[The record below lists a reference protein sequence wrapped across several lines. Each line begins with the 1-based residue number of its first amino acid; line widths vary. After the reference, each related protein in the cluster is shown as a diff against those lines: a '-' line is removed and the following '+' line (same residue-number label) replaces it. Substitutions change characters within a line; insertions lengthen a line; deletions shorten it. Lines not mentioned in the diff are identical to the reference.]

1 MIWWKEWR
9 SLRGRFLTL
18 SGFFLITA
26 ILGRIETFGAR
37 FDAMDALPVI
47 LVSWGA
53 ALLLIPAIL
62 GMDAFVGERD
72 QGTEEFLFSKPIG
85 HLKMLAAKVAFRLAL
100 SFVLTTLVVAIVL
113 VRFTDMAG
121 TLYWGVRPYLALFL
135 TLSVLVAQII
145 VLMVTIA
152 VSVRAP
158 YQSTA
163 LIIGGTMGTVIA
175 AMPIMFSVRHLDRL
189 QAPWGNFWLLVL
201 LLLLTGFFAC
211 WSFVKREPGRSQ
223 T

>member
-26 ILGRIETFGAR
+26 LLGRLETFGAR
-37 FDAMDALPVI
+37 FEALEALPVI

-53 ALLLIPAIL
+53 ALLLVPAIL

-72 QGTEEFLFSKPIG
+72 QGTEDFLFSKPIG
-85 HLKMLAAKVAFRLAL
+85 QLRLLAAKVAFRLVL
-100 SFVLTTLVVAIVL
+100 SFVLTAVVVVIVL
-113 VRFTDMAG
+113 GRVTDMAG
-121 TLYWGVRPYLALFL
+121 TLHWGVRPYLALFL
-135 TLSVLVAQII
+135 TLSVLVAQLI

-163 LIIGGTMGTVIA
+163 LIIGGTMGTVVA
-175 AMPIMFSVRHLDRL
+175 AMPIMFSLRHFDSL

-201 LLLLTGFFAC
+201 LLALTGFFAC
-211 WSFVKREPGRSQ
+211 WSFVKQEPGRSQ
-223 T
+223 A